1 MMEACMRRNLYA
13 VILLGTLWLILA
25 GCSSGSDDSKPDDAL
40 SRYVSACVNGNYEEA
55 YPFLSSE
62 DRASKSLEAYVA
74 ERKDSG
80 TFLTSNLYRLIG
92 YSIREV
98 TMVDETHACGKVDI
112 SIPDFRAIVGE
123 ISAALEA
130 ADYPD
135 SALENVSFVRRN
147 VGVFE
152 YKYQTQGIPK
162 RVLQE
167 TFDLVKED
175 RQWKVRAGWGLK
187 VPEWR

>member
-1 MMEACMRRNLYA
+1 MRRNVYP
-13 VILLGTLWLILA
+13 VILLGALWLILA
-25 GCSSGSDDSKPDDAL
+25 ACTAGVDESKPDDAL
-40 SRYVSACVNGNYEEA
+40 SRYVSAYVNGNYEDA

-80 TFLTSNLYRLIG
+80 AFLTSNLYRLIG
-92 YSIREV
+92 YSVREV
-98 TMVDETHACGKVDI
+98 TLIDEMHARGTVDI
-112 SIPDFRAIVGE
+112 SIPDFRAIVKE
-123 ISAALEA
+123 ISGALDT

-152 YKYQTQGIPK
+152 HKYQTQGIPK
-162 RVLQE
+162 RVLQQ
-167 TFDLVKED
+167 TFDLVKEGS
-175 RQWKVRAGWGLK
+175 QWKVRAGWGLK
-187 VPEWR
+187 VPERR